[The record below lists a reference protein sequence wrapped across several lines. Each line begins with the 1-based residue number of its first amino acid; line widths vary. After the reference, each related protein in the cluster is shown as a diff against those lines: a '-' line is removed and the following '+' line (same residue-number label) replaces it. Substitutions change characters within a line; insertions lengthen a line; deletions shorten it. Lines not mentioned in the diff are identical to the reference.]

1 MQDVC
6 EVDMDIIS
14 EYMEKENH
22 EELINQIIGIVE
34 TIENI
39 ITTNREFFD
48 GPMNYHVT
56 FNNSTMTN
64 SEFFR

>member
-14 EYMEKENH
+14 EYLEKENH

-34 TIENI
+34 TIETLYKDEI
-39 ITTNREFFD
+39 
-48 GPMNYHVT
+48 
-56 FNNSTMTN
+56 
-64 SEFFR
+64 